1 MSEILPTAAD
11 VRAAAG
17 RLAGVV
23 RETPLLG
30 ATPLDEITGGR
41 MLLKLEPL
49 QHTGSFKVRGAY
61 NRLVQLSPPE
71 RAAGV
76 VAFSSGNHAQ
86 GVAWAARR
94 LGIAAA
100 IVMPADAP
108 RAKIGNTRSLGAEV
122 VLYDRERE
130 SREDIAAGLAAERG
144 ATLVPSYDDP
154 HIIAGQGTVGLELM
168 TQAAAMDAIPDDVVV
183 CCSGGGLVSGCALAV
198 KDIAPATRVFTA
210 EPSAFDDARR
220 SLEAGERLRNPAGGR
235 SICDA
240 LQAPTPGVLTF
251 ELMRRLLAG
260 GLAVSD
266 DEVRG
271 AMAWAFR
278 HLRLV
283 VEPGGAVALAALL
296 SGRLESRGRTVAI
309 VISGGNVDTDV
320 YCEALERNPGR
331 GPSMNRS

>member
-183 CCSGGGLVSGCALAV
+183 CCSGGGLVSGCA
-198 KDIAPATRVFTA
+198 IAIREVAPHCQIYTV
-210 EPSAFDDARR
+210 EPEGHDDARR
-220 SLEAGERLRNPAGGR
+220 SLASGRRERNPPGG
-235 SICDA
+235 SSLCDA
-240 LQAPTPGVLTF
+240 LLAPSPGELTF
-251 ELMRRLLAG
+251 PIMRSLLAG
-260 GLAVSD
+260 GVAVSD
-266 DEVRG
+266 HEVLT
-271 AMAWAFR
+271 AMAWAWR
-278 HLRLV
+278 ELKLV
-283 VEPGGAVALAALL
+283 VEPGGAVALAAVLA
-296 SGRLESRGRTVAI
+296 GRIDCRDRVTAVM
-309 VISGGNVDTDV
+309 ISGGNVDPATFSA
-320 YCEALERNPGR
+320 ALALA
-331 GPSMNRS
+331 